1 MDKRSVY
8 LDHQTTTRPL
18 KEVVQAMIPYLE
30 EDFGSPSSLHRFGL
44 KVREAVKEARE
55 KVARMINAESE
66 EDIIFTSGGTEAS
79 NLAVKGFADA
89 NQRQKGNHI
98 VASAIEH
105 PSVMNSL
112 EYLTKHGF
120 EITYVPVDPI
130 GRINPEDVR
139 AALTPKTALVAV
151 HLVNHDIGTIQ
162 RVKDISAITKEKG
175 IALYADAQAAAG
187 WLPIDVQDLGVQ
199 LLSFSPHRFYG
210 PKGVGVLYRNRRARV
225 TSHIHGGVQE
235 GGRRAGTENV
245 PAIIGAGVAAEI
257 AVRDMAQRIEHVA
270 LLQKRLYDGL
280 WKHIRYIKLNGPEP
294 GPLRICNTLNL
305 STEFIEGEGQLLLLD
320 YQGIAVASGS
330 SCVSKSLK
338 VSHVLSA
345 IRLDHAL
352 AQGNIIM
359 SLGKDNTIEDVD
371 YVVET
376 FGKIVERLRGMSP
389 MWKEFEEGVIDSVI
403 NPTGRGK
410 SFTEHAA
417 DLSGKPAHEKSRELP
432 AAKIEELAREA
443 IKELGASGEKDVD
456 AVTMKVR
463 EKAQGFIE
471 VKALEEIV
479 RRLLA

>member
-30 EDFGSPSSLHRFGL
+30 EDFGSPSSLHHFGL
-44 KVREAVKEARE
+44 KVREGIAEARE
-55 KVARMINAESE
+55 KIARMINAESG
-66 EDIIFTSGGTEAS
+66 DDLIITSGGTESA
-79 NLAVKGFADA
+79 NLAIKGFADA
-89 NQRQKGNHI
+89 NVRTKGNHI
-98 VASAIEH
+98 VVSAIEH
-105 PSVMNSL
+105 PSVMNSV
-112 EYLTKHGF
+112 EYLAKHGF
-120 EITYVPVDPI
+120 EVTQVPVDII
-130 GRINPEDVR
+130 GRINPADV
-139 AALTPKTALVAV
+139 AAAITPKTALVAI

-162 RVKDISAITKEKG
+162 PVKEISKITSAKG
-175 IALYADAQAAAG
+175 IALYVDALAAAG
-187 WLPIDVQDLGVQ
+187 WMPIDVQDLGAQ

-210 PKGVGVLYRNRRARV
+210 PKGIGVLYRNRKARV

-257 AVRDMAQRIEHVA
+257 AIKEMSARVEHVA
-270 LLQKRLYDGL
+270 KLQKRLYDGL
-280 WKHIRYIKLNGPEP
+280 WKHIQYIKLNGPEP

-320 YQGIAVASGS
+320 HVGIAVASGS

-345 IRLDHAL
+345 IKLDHAL

-371 YVVET
+371 YVIDT
-376 FGKIVERLRGMSP
+376 FSKIVDKLRNMSP

-403 NPTGRGK
+403 APTGRGI

-417 DLSGKPAHEKSRELP
+417 AVSGKAAH
-432 AAKIEELAREA
+432 
-443 IKELGASGEKDVD
+443 
-456 AVTMKVR
+456 
-463 EKAQGFIE
+463 
-471 VKALEEIV
+471 
-479 RRLLA
+479 